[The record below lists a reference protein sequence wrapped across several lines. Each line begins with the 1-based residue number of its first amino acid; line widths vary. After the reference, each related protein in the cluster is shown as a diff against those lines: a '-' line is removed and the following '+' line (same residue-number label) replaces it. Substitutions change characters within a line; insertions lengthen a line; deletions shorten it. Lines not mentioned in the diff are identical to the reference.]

1 MTSLPKGSPDN
12 MQVFDRPLL
21 RQRRAR
27 AVANFDEFSFLF
39 ETVADQLADRL
50 SDIRREFSI
59 IADLGAG
66 TSMLADILS
75 ARAGTRTVIGCDM
88 APAMARASND
98 CAVVADEDL
107 LPFAPASL
115 DAVVS
120 NLSLQW
126 VNDLP
131 GALAQIRQA
140 LKPDGLFLAAIM
152 GGQTL
157 YELRDC
163 LMQAEIE
170 VYGGVSPRA
179 SPLIDMHDMSAL
191 MQRAG
196 FALPVVDRDTIE
208 IDYASVFSLMHDLRG
223 MAATNATLARERRPV
238 GRRLMLEA
246 ARLYA
251 DKYLAMEAEEG
262 ISATFEVIYMI
273 GWAPAASQ
281 QQPLKPGSAKIRL
294 ADALGSEEKKI

>member
-27 AVANFDEFSFLF
+27 AIENFDDFSFLF

-50 SDIRREFSI
+50 SDIRHEFPV

-66 TSMLADILS
+66 TSTMSDILS
-75 ARAGTRTVIGCDM
+75 GRAGTKTVIGCDM
-88 APAMARASND
+88 APAMARSSN
-98 CAVVADEDL
+98 CAIVADEDL

-140 LKPDGLFLAAIM
+140 LRPDGLFLAAVM

-157 YELRDC
+157 HELRDC

-170 VYGGVSPRA
+170 VYGGVSPRT

-223 MAATNATLARERRPV
+223 MAATNATLVREKRPV
-238 GRRLMLEA
+238 SRRLMLET

-251 DKYLAMEAEEG
+251 DKYPAIEAEEG

-273 GWAPAASQ
+273 GWAPAANQ